1 MKGTGSVQVEGYY
14 LGYYAPYGGVEW
26 MITPKSGPVGP
37 VSISTLNRFSS
48 HLNGAVSFVT
58 RL

>member
-37 VSISTLNRFSS
+37 VVITPN
-48 HLNGAVSFVT
+48 N
-58 RL
+58 